1 MTQPAPSFAQ
11 IRARVQAVRRK
22 VPDARAVGIQTP
34 GRYAG
39 ERLRSDG
46 PETYRIEQCDS
57 PLAARVALMDDEPGV
72 TVTVLVTGLSDQEL
86 GDDVLVRLAGRKLYA
101 IDSWQIAKELF
112 QAQTVDPRLR
122 SHGWIAERL
131 LELAAT
137 HTPLP
142 APGGYLDA
150 EAVWPLLLERLIGL
164 AGDRPDLATLLGWST
179 VADNVQR
186 FRRLPEEP
194 RQAVVSWLAAQVGPT
209 AAAVLRCAA
218 TLDGPD
224 ALPVG
229 LALGVVHHPQAGG
242 RLDRAAGRLERFLGE
257 PTPEAGI
264 LGRWHAAATEA
275 VRLLDGDPRTRGQL
289 LSRADEILR
298 DVQAE
303 DFAHFSDVLP
313 RGFDQ
318 RLARLGDLLGQAVE
332 GGAAM
337 DGVLRE
343 ARDAIRRHDQA
354 RREPRRLERIEMALR
369 LVRWL
374 KATASTV
381 EPASLAEAARWYL
394 DQGGF
399 VDWARS
405 VLRAGDPVRALS
417 EGYARLLG
425 RVAERREAQNR
436 RFAELLRDQSA
447 TGNAAVDPLPVE
459 RILGE
464 VVGPLAAHAPVLLVL
479 LDGMSAAVARE
490 LLADV
495 TRLDWASLGPE
506 GRPVQP
512 GLAAV
517 PSVTEASR
525 ASLFCGRPCTGRAAE
540 EAAGFAAHPA
550 LRSHCRSGH
559 APVLFHKIALQE
571 AADTSLAAEV
581 REAIASSQKRVVGV
595 VVNAVDDHLLK
606 GEQLDLRWT
615 RDEIK
620 VLPSLLYEARSAR
633 RVVVLLSDHG
643 HLLERQ
649 TEQRPGEGGER
660 WRSDA
665 GGPGEGELEVR
676 GPRVLLAGEHRLIAP
691 WNERIRYGARKN
703 GYHGGLTPQEM
714 LIPIAV
720 LASADVRLPGW
731 AETPDPTPDWW
742 EETPT
747 PAPPA
752 PLPAVKPPPRQP
764 PETLWEIAEQEA
776 PPVPETPPVKEPVAP
791 PRPDWIAALLA
802 SPLFGEQKRLGGRAV
817 PPDDVFGKLL
827 AALEGAGGKMT
838 ATALARRL
846 ETPPFRLR
854 GLVAVA
860 QRVLNVEGYAVLGW
874 DEASDTIELDRGLLL
889 RQFDLLAG
897 DRP

>member
-1 MTQPAPSFAQ
+1 MTPPAPSFGQ

-39 ERLRSDG
+39 ERLRADG

-57 PLAARVALMDDEPGV
+57 PLAARVALVDEEPGV
-72 TVTVLVTGLSDQEL
+72 TVTVLVTGLSDHEL
-86 GDDVLVRLAGRKLYA
+86 GEDVLVRLAGRKLYA
-101 IDSWQIAKELF
+101 IDSWQIVKELF

-122 SHGWIAERL
+122 SHGWIADRL

-137 HTPLP
+137 TPPPP

-164 AGDRPDLATLLGWST
+164 AGDRPDLAALLRWSAA
-179 VADNVQR
+179 ADDVQR

-194 RQAVVSWLAAQVGPT
+194 RQAVADWLAAQVGP
-209 AAAVLRCAA
+209 AATAVLRCAA

-229 LALGVVHHPQAGG
+229 LVLGVVHHPQAGG
-242 RLDRAAGRLERFLGE
+242 RLDRAAGRLERFLGG
-257 PTPEAGI
+257 PTPEAGV
-264 LGRWHAAATEA
+264 LERWHAAATEA
-275 VRLLDGDPRTRGQL
+275 VRLLDGDPRSRGQL
-289 LSRADEILR
+289 LHRADEILHE
-298 DVQAE
+298 VQAE
-303 DFAHFSDVLP
+303 EFAHLSDVLP

-332 GGAAM
+332 GRAAL
-337 DGVLRE
+337 GEALRE
-343 ARDAIRRHDQA
+343 ARDAVRRHDQA

-374 KATASTV
+374 KAAANTA
-381 EPASLAEAARWYL
+381 EPASLAEAARDYL

-405 VLRAGDPVRALS
+405 VLRAGDPVRGLS

-425 RVAERREAQNR
+425 RVTERREAQNR

-447 TGNAAVDPLPVE
+447 AGGAVVNPLPVE
-459 RILGE
+459 RILDE
-464 VVGPLAAHAPVLLVL
+464 VVSPLAAHAPVLLVL

-506 GRPVQP
+506 GRPVRP
-512 GLAAV
+512 GLAAI
-517 PSVTEASR
+517 PCVTEASR
-525 ASLFCGRPCTGRAAE
+525 ASLFCGRPCTGTAAE
-540 EAAGFAAHPA
+540 EAAGFAAHPG
-550 LRSHCRSGH
+550 LRAHCRSGH
-559 APVLFHKIALQE
+559 PPVLFHKIALQE
-571 AADTSLAAEV
+571 AADASLAANV
-581 REAIASSQKRVVGV
+581 REAIASPQKRVVGV

-643 HLLERQ
+643 HLLDHQ

-660 WRSDA
+660 WR
-665 GGPGEGELEVR
+665 PGDGQPADGELLVQ
-676 GPRVLLAGEHRLIAP
+676 GPRVLLAEGHRLIAP

-720 LASADVRLPGW
+720 LASAEIRLPGW
-731 AETPDPTPDWW
+731 AETPDPAPDWW
-742 EETPT
+742 DET
-747 PAPPA
+747 PAPTTPA
-752 PLPAVKPPPRQP
+752 SLPAVKPPPRKT
-764 PETLWEIAEQEA
+764 PETLWDLAEQEPPPA
-776 PPVPETPPVKEPVAP
+776 PEARPAQEATAP
-791 PRPDWIAALLA
+791 ARPDWVAALLA
-802 SPLFGEQKRLGGRAV
+802 CPLFAEQKRLGGRTV
-817 PPDDVFGKLL
+817 PPDDMFGRLL
-827 AALEGAGGKMT
+827 AALDGAGGKMT

-846 ETPPFRLR
+846 ETPLFRLR
-854 GLVAVA
+854 GLLAVV
-860 QRVLNVEGYAVLGW
+860 QRVLNVEGYPVLGR
-874 DEASDTIELDRGLLL
+874 DEASDTVELDRGLLL
-889 RQFDLLAG
+889 RQFDLLAEE
-897 DRP
+897 RP